1 MVSVRPTNRRGF
13 TLIELLVVIAIIAI
27 LIGLL
32 LPAVQKVREA
42 AARMQC
48 SNNLKQ
54 LSLAAHNYESSNGVL
69 PPGFNSTSY
78 MGSLAYILP
87 YIEQDNIFR
96 MIPPNLL
103 VIPGTGGVWWGSAYG
118 TAQNKV
124 KTFNCPTDN
133 ADSTSPSVGTFAY
146 FTTANTTL
154 TGGYFPGSSSP
165 LGKTNYTTNAGALGN
180 TTNTFWGKWR
190 GPYYV
195 DSKTTIVSITD
206 GTSNTMAF
214 GEILGGRETGSR
226 DFNAS
231 WMGAGA
237 LPTAWSTISPA
248 QWYSFGSKH
257 TGVVQFGWGDGS
269 VRSVR
274 KIGAATDWFSSR
286 WYMAT
291 HASGSNDGEIVDFSQ
306 FSN

>member
-1 MVSVRPTNRRGF
+1 
-13 TLIELLVVIAIIAI
+13 
-27 LIGLL
+27 
-32 LPAVQKVREA
+32 
-42 AARMQC
+42 
-48 SNNLKQ
+48 
-54 LSLAAHNYESSNGVL
+54 
-69 PPGFNSTSY
+69 

-269 VRSVR
+269 VRSV
-274 KIGAATDWFSSR
+274 ITSAFGFYSIDGVAAGQSAVISVASKKFTFSQPSR
-286 WYMAT
+286 VINLDEDL
-291 HASGSNDGEIVDFSQ
+291 NDVDFVADE
-306 FSN
+306 